1 MATGV
6 VLDPLAQ
13 AKAKELKLALALDFG
28 VDANQKE
35 IIAAAVY
42 GATAAQLV
50 GMLMT
55 FTKEKAARDGDADAE
70 A

>member
-6 VLDPLAQ
+6 VLDPLAIG
-13 AKAKELKLALALDFG
+13 KAQDLKTALAAEYG
-28 VDANQKE
+28 VEASQKE
-35 IIAAAVY
+35 IIAAAVH

-50 GMLMT
+50 GMLME
-55 FTKEKAARDGDADAE
+55 FTKAKAARDGAAS